1 MEAWMLKETPKTIIL
16 FILCLMLLQTG
27 CTVNINLNSADK
39 PAVTVSGRKVIHEE
53 EFGGIYLDLSIDE
66 FADLGF
72 DYGDSVNICFSNGFK
87 LINIPYYNGYYAR
100 TGERLLV
107 GYPGY
112 PYIEAAI
119 QEGEPLWDIADM
131 HEGDTADI
139 TLYKKGAYLDVQK
152 ARDLH
157 YEDDRSAYSSD
168 EVFANFRSVK
178 AGKISLDTLY
188 RSASPC
194 DNKRG
199 RAGYV
204 DRLMEGA
211 GIGFVLDLA
220 DSDEMI
226 QAYMESD
233 DFDSYYFK
241 SLYEN
246 GNDIPMAMGMTF
258 GSDDFRRKLADGF
271 RAMTAHDG
279 PYLVHCTEGKDR
291 TGFVCML
298 LEALCGAGYDEL
310 LDDYMITYDNYY
322 GITKDSDPD
331 KYDIIVSDVFRPR
344 LAVIADDEGID
355 PKTAD
360 LCAYAEKYLESAGMT
375 KNEITALRS
384 KLTGEH

>member
-1 MEAWMLKETPKTIIL
+1 MWEEAGIKE
-16 FILCLMLLQTG
+16 G
-27 CTVNINLNSADK
+27 DSAE
-39 PAVTVSGRKVIHEE
+39 VTLVKKKE
-53 EFGGIYLDLSIDE
+53 YLD
-66 FADLGF
+66 
-72 DYGDSVNICFSNGFK
+72 
-87 LINIPYYNGYYAR
+87 
-100 TGERLLV
+100 
-107 GYPGY
+107 
-112 PYIEAAI
+112 I
-119 QEGEPLWDIADM
+119 QE
-131 HEGDTADI
+131 
-139 TLYKKGAYLDVQK
+139 
-152 ARDLH
+152 ARDIH
-157 YEDDRSAYSSD
+157 YEDDRSLYPDDA
-168 EVFANFRSVK
+168 VFANFRSVK
-178 AGKISLDTLY
+178 AGDISPDTLY

-211 GIGFVLDLA
+211 DIGFVLDLA

-226 QAYMESD
+226 QAYMEND

-331 KYDIIVSDVFRPR
+331 KYDIIVSDVFMPR

-375 KNEITALRS
+375 KDEITALKS
-384 KLTGEH
+384 KLTGGR